1 MVQLSKKKRNAGS
14 SRKIRETNNSV
25 PFKMEKGA
33 SVFKQLYSLYCDAEN
48 YPSVTKKR
56 KGSNGFYFYLAF
68 ALAFGLAFA
77 LAFGFAFVAALTGFI
92 GASQHISST
101 VSQPH
106 GSSTT
111 TISPHSSHLY
121 FSPFLAK
128 N

>member
-68 ALAFGLAFA
+68 ALAFG
-77 LAFGFAFVAALTGFI
+77 FAFVAALTGFI